1 MLKAKSGKRQPVMR
15 RKGSKDNVPA
25 PKDKGEKGKPGLMI
39 MIGAPKKPPMPDE
52 DEEMEDE
59 EMEDEGSSNGSSK
72 DMQLILAKL
81 DALSARLAALEAV
94 NA

>member
-15 RKGSKDNVPA
+15 RKGAKDNVPA
-25 PKDKGEKGKPGLMI
+25 PKEKGKPGLMI
-39 MIGAPKKPPMPDE
+39 MIGAPKKPPMADDDDMDDEAE
-52 DEEMEDE
+52 DESEASEAP
-59 EMEDEGSSNGSSK
+59 SK

-81 DALSARLAALEAV
+81 DALSARLAAIEAA